1 DRSEVR
7 RVQEEMFPST
17 SNGLMNQGLVE
28 NPELMATAHMG
39 FNLQASHLPP
49 LSFSP
54 YSLSK
59 TCTVGGEDAVSC
71 LRGNLPSLPPD
82 HGDDGSGRLG
92 QSSTQRSSSDLWSR
106 AGDRAANGK
115 GSSVAAGEHYSNNKN
130 RPAANN
136 IVIDSLSVGAMR
148 MKKVKVRRKVRE
160 PRFCFKTMSE
170 VDVLDD
176 GYKWRKYGQK
186 VVKNTQHPSLKLCNR
201 KQQGEVVGPLM
212 MMFAMDRSYYR
223 CTQENCRVK
232 KRIERMAEDPR
243 MVITTYEG
251 RHVHSPSHAEEESQ
265 PSSEVTLFW

>member
-1 DRSEVR
+1 
-7 RVQEEMFPST
+7 MFPST
-17 SNGLMNQGLVE
+17 SNGVMNQGLVE
-28 NPELMATAHMG
+28 NPEIMATSHMG

-49 LSFSP
+49 LTFSP

-59 TCTVGGEDAVSC
+59 TCTVGGEDAVSR
-71 LRGNLPSLPPD
+71 LRGSLPSLPPD
-82 HGDDGSGRLG
+82 HGDDGSVRLG

-106 AGDRAANGK
+106 TGDRAANGK
-115 GSSVAAGEHYSNNKN
+115 GSSVVAGENYSNNKN
-130 RPAANN
+130 GPAANN
-136 IVIDSLSVGAMR
+136 IIIDGLSVGAMR

-186 VVKNTQHPSLKLCNR
+186 VVKNTQHP
-201 KQQGEVVGPLM
+201 
-212 MMFAMDRSYYR
+212 RSYYR

-265 PSSEVTLFW
+265 PSSEVALFW

>member
-1 DRSEVR
+1 
-7 RVQEEMFPST
+7 
-17 SNGLMNQGLVE
+17 
-28 NPELMATAHMG
+28 MG